1 MLKAFFFSLGLIFF
15 GLIVGYTIQQLEQ
28 RKIIRP
34 PISLKEFRKLLQR
47 IAFLF
52 FLPISSIGA
61 LWIIKIEDARI
72 AALPFL
78 GFFAILVGGVLGL
91 FAAKLLKLNRKKS
104 GSMFTCGSFT
114 NITSIGGVICYL
126 FLGEKGY
133 ALFSLYKMFEVI
145 TYFAIGFPI
154 AKSFSSN
161 VTKKENIITLLK
173 KIFMDIFVVV
183 AIASMVIGISLNLSG
198 IERPEFYKIINAI
211 FIPLGTVILLI
222 SIGLGMKFEKVRNY
236 TSECLAISVIKFIL
250 VPLIVSTT
258 AFLLGYGKIEEGLPL
273 KIVIILSSMPVAFTA
288 LIPPSIYDLD
298 LDLANSCWLVTTL
311 SLALI
316 LPSLAYIISLI

>member
-1 MLKAFFFSLGLIFF
+1 MFKALFFSLGLIIF
-15 GLIVGYTIQQLEQ
+15 GLIVGYIIQQLEQ
-28 RKIIRP
+28 RKIIQL
-34 PISLKEFRKLLQR
+34 PISQKELRKLLQR

-61 LWIIKIEDARI
+61 LWIVKIEDVRV

-78 GFFAILVGGVLGL
+78 GFFALLVGGVLGL
-91 FAAKLLKLNRKKS
+91 IAAKLLKLNRKKS
-104 GSMFTCGSFT
+104 GSMFTCGSFS

-154 AKSFSSN
+154 AKSFSIN
-161 VTKKENIITLLK
+161 VTIKENIITRLK

-183 AIASMVIGISLNLSG
+183 AIASMAIGLFLNLSG
-198 IERPEFYKIINAI
+198 IERPEFYKTINAI

-222 SIGLGMKFEKVRNY
+222 SIGLGMKFGKVRNY
-236 TSECLAISVIKFIL
+236 ISECFAISVIKFIL
-250 VPLIVSTT
+250 VPLIISAT
-258 AFLLGYGKIEEGLPL
+258 AFLLGFAEIEEGLPL

-288 LIPPSIYDLD
+288 IIPPSIYDLD

-311 SLALI
+311 SLILI
-316 LPSLAYIISLI
+316 LPLSTYIISLI

>member
-1 MLKAFFFSLGLIFF
+1 MFKALYFSLGLIIF
-15 GLIVGYTIQQLEQ
+15 GLIVGYIIQQLEQ
-28 RKIIRP
+28 RKIIQL
-34 PISLKEFRKLLQR
+34 PISQKELRKLLQR
-47 IAFLF
+47 IAILF

-61 LWIIKIEDARI
+61 LWIIKIEDVRI

-78 GFFAILVGGVLGL
+78 GFFALLVGGVLGL
-91 FAAKLLKLNRKKS
+91 IAAKLLKLNRKKS
-104 GSMFTCGSFT
+104 GSMFTCGSFS
-114 NITSIGGVICYL
+114 NISSTGGLICYL

-133 ALFSLYKMFEVI
+133 ALFSLYKLFEVI

-154 AKSFSSN
+154 AKSFSIN
-161 VTKKENIITLLK
+161 VTIKENIITRLK

-183 AIASMVIGISLNLSG
+183 AIASMAIGLFLNLSG

-222 SIGLGMKFEKVRNY
+222 SIGLGMKFGKVRNY
-236 TSECLAISVIKFIL
+236 ISECFAISVIKFIL
-250 VPLIVSTT
+250 VPLIISAT
-258 AFLLGYGKIEEGLPL
+258 AYLLGFAEIEEGLPL

-288 LIPPSIYDLD
+288 IIPPSIYDLD

-311 SLALI
+311 SLI
-316 LPSLAYIISLI
+316 LVLPLSTYIISLI

>member
-1 MLKAFFFSLGLIFF
+1 MFKAFFFSLGIIFF
-15 GLIVGYTIQQLEQ
+15 GLIIGYIIQQLEQ
-28 RKIIRP
+28 RKIIRL
-34 PISLKEFRKLLQR
+34 PISQKKFRKLLQR
-47 IAFLF
+47 IAILF

-61 LWIIKIEDARI
+61 LWIIKIKDVRI
-72 AALPFL
+72 AVLPFL
-78 GFFAILVGGVLGL
+78 GIFALLVGGVLGL

-104 GSMFTCGSFT
+104 GSMFTCGSFS

-126 FLGEKGY
+126 LLGEKGY
-133 ALFSLYKMFEVI
+133 ALFSLYKLFELV

-154 AKSFSSN
+154 AKLFSSHI
-161 VTKKENIITLLK
+161 TIKENIISRLK
-173 KIFMDIFVVV
+173 TTFMDIFVVV
-183 AIASMVIGISLNLSG
+183 ALVSIAIGTFLNLSG

-222 SIGLGMKFEKVRNY
+222 SIGLGMKFGKVRNY
-236 TSECLAISVIKFIL
+236 INECLAISVIKFML
-250 VPLIVSTT
+250 VPLIVSAT

-273 KIVIILSSMPVAFTA
+273 KVVIILSSMPVAFIA

-311 SLALI
+311 SLVLI
-316 LPSLAYIISLI
+316 LPLLSYIVSLI